1 MTKILLIFRSPRG
14 TASLSARF
22 ALELTE
28 RLRSCGIGTSLL
40 VRDLADPPLPHVDVS
55 YINGRTRNADE
66 RSRAETQA
74 VELAE
79 ALIGELQL
87 ADIVIIASSMVNFS
101 VSSVLKTWFDYL
113 IWPGITIKYTN
124 RGFEGLITEKKVFF
138 VAAADSIYLDSGLT
152 AHDFQ
157 MTYLR
162 HVLNFLGLQDLK
174 EIRIERITSGPVGA
188 QVAMDK
194 ASAVINNLVGTIAQQ
209 L

>member
-1 MTKILLIFRSPRG
+1 MTKILLILSSPRG

-74 VELAE
+74 VELAKP
-79 ALIGELQL
+79 LIGELQL

-101 VSSVLKTWFDYL
+101 VSSVLKTCAA
-113 IWPGITIKYTN
+113 ISKTN
-124 RGFEGLITEKKVFF
+124 RKRTNSRKDTLIIV
-138 VAAADSIYLDSGLT
+138 
-152 AHDFQ
+152 
-157 MTYLR
+157 
-162 HVLNFLGLQDLK
+162 VLWFPRDC
-174 EIRIERITSGPVGA
+174 
-188 QVAMDK
+188 
-194 ASAVINNLVGTIAQQ
+194 
-209 L
+209 